1 MCMHAPMIQAR
12 QCCASTKR
20 AKNSD
25 PKCVSPFRRL
35 SDKCAEL
42 IPNMNPA
49 RPGTRQGTAN
59 IFVCVEPL
67 AGKRTVKVTDR
78 RCLQDFAH
86 FLKSVSD
93 DRYPD
98 AKKIVLVVDNLNTHG
113 PHALYETFPA
123 EEAHRLASRF
133 EWHFTPE
140 HGSWLNMAECELS
153 VMSRQC
159 LNRRILDKATLI
171 KALTAWELARNTAV
185 STINWQ
191 FTAADSR
198 IKLRR
203 LYPVTI

>member
-1 MCMHAPMIQAR
+1 M
-12 QCCASTKR
+12 
-20 AKNSD
+20 D
-25 PKCVSPFRRL
+25 VY
-35 SDKCAEL
+35 
-42 IPNMNPA
+42 A
-49 RPGTRQGTAN
+49 RPYDSTQPVLCIDEKSKELRSEVREAIPAAVGQIRRIDSEYAREGTAN

-67 AGKRTVKVTDR
+67 AGKRTVKVTDQ
-78 RCLQDFAH
+78 RCQQDFAH

-93 DRYPD
+93 EKYPD

-123 EEAHRLASRF
+123 EQAHRLASRF

-140 HGSWLNMAECELS
+140 HGSWLNVAECELS

-159 LNRRILDKATLI
+159 LNRRILNKTTLI
-171 KALTAWELARNTAV
+171 EALTAWEFARNTAV

-203 LYPVTI
+203 LYPVAI

>member
-1 MCMHAPMIQAR
+1 MEEVL
-12 QCCASTKR
+12 
-20 AKNSD
+20 D
-25 PKCVSPFRRL
+25 VY
-35 SDKCAEL
+35 
-42 IPNMNPA
+42 A
-49 RPGTRQGTAN
+49 RPYDPSMPVLCIDEKSKELRSEVRESIPATVGQVRRIDSEYERAGTAN

-93 DRYPD
+93 EKYPN

-113 PHALYETFPA
+113 SHALYATFPA
-123 EEAHRLASRF
+123 EEAHRLANRF

-140 HGSWLNMAECELS
+140 HGSWLNVAECELS

-159 LNRRILDKATLI
+159 LNRRILNKATLI
-171 KALTAWELARNTAV
+171 KALSAWEFARNTAESV
-185 STINWQ
+185 INWQ
-191 FTAADSR
+191 FTTADSR

-203 LYPVTI
+203 LYPTAI

>member
-1 MCMHAPMIQAR
+1 M
-12 QCCASTKR
+12 
-20 AKNSD
+20 D
-25 PKCVSPFRRL
+25 VY
-35 SDKCAEL
+35 
-42 IPNMNPA
+42 A
-49 RPGTRQGTAN
+49 RPYDPIMPVLCIDEKSKELRSEFREPIPAVAGQVRRIDSEYEREGTAN

-67 AGKRTVKVTDR
+67 AGKRTVTVTDQ

-93 DRYPD
+93 ENYPN
-98 AKKIVLVVDNLNTHG
+98 AKKIVMVVDNLNTHG

-123 EEAHRLASRF
+123 EEAHRLANRF

-140 HGSWLNMAECELS
+140 HGSWLNVAECELS

-159 LNRRILDKATLI
+159 LNRRILDKTTLI
-171 KALTAWELARNTAV
+171 KALTAWELARNTAE

>member
-1 MCMHAPMIQAR
+1 ME
-12 QCCASTKR
+12 
-20 AKNSD
+20 D
-25 PKCVSPFRRL
+25 VL
-35 SDKCAEL
+35 DVY
-42 IPNMNPA
+42 A
-49 RPGTRQGTAN
+49 RPYDPVVPVLCIDEKSKEFRSEVRESIPAAVGQMRRIDSEYEREGTAN

-67 AGKRTVKVTDR
+67 AGKRIVKVTER

-93 DRYPD
+93 EKYPD
-98 AKKIVLVVDNLNTHG
+98 AKKIVLVADNLNTHG

-140 HGSWLNMAECELS
+140 HGSWLNVAECELS

-159 LNRRILDKATLI
+159 LNRRILDKTTLI
-171 KALTAWELARNTAV
+171 EALTAWEFARNTAV
-185 STINWQ
+185 SIINWQ